1 MSARPRRAN
10 GFYDTPAWKAA
21 RLAALRRDGYRC
33 VVCGCDISGKGNARV
48 DHVKPLLT
56 HPHLALSLAN
66 LRSLCAD
73 HDNQRHRE
81 KGLKSGAAIA
91 EKFVIRGCDAAG
103 MPLDPAHH
111 FNALARRKYD
121 F

>member
-1 MSARPRRAN
+1 MAKPRRAN

-21 RLAALRRDGYRC
+21 RRAALKRDGYRC
-33 VVCGCDISGKGNARV
+33 VVCGRDIRGVGQSRV
-48 DHVKPLLT
+48 DHIKPLRI
-56 HPHLALSLAN
+56 HPELALSLAN
-66 LRSLCAD
+66 LRSLCAN

-81 KGLKSGAAIA
+81 KGSGRGAPRG
-91 EKFVIRGCDAAG
+91 EKFVITGCDANG

-111 FNALARRKYD
+111 FNALGHRKYD